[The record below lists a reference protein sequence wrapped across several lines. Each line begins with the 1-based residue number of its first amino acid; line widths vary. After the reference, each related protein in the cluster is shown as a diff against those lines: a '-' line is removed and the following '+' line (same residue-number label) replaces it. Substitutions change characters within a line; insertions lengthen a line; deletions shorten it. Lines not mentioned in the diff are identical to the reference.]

1 MNPEVAALYARIPK
15 IECRQKCQVYCGAI
29 VQLGAYTEAERPEIE
44 RAFKNA
50 DVARPPGASLL
61 ECSALDVHGRCAIY
75 AERPAIC
82 RFFGVVEGMTCPHGC
97 EPERLLSHAE
107 MTEILNGLAA
117 IAGAGRFADAKKSL
131 KSATADELIKHVSET
146 LLHRESDL

>member
-15 IECRQKCQVYCGAI
+15 IECRQKCQDFCGAI
-29 VQLGAYTEAERPEIE
+29 IQLGAFTEAERPEIE
-44 RAFKNA
+44 HVAHAAQVDRAP
-50 DVARPPGASLL
+50 DASPLA
-61 ECSALDVHGRCAIY
+61 CSALDRNGRCTIY

-107 MTEILNGLAA
+107 MSEILNALAA
-117 IAGAGRFADAKKSL
+117 IAGPGRFAAAKKTL
-131 KSATADELIKHVSET
+131 ASATREDLIKHISES
-146 LLHRESDL
+146 LLRGSDL